1 LYNLPFV
8 GTAPD
13 VLVAA
18 GDAAA
23 ALELL
28 ASIELIAEAATE
40 DAADAAREEASGR
53 LGAVEMLMLP
63 FSEMPCS

>member
-1 LYNLPFV
+1 LHQSLFRSHYLPCV

-28 ASIELIAEAATE
+28 ANISIELTTEAVMD
-40 DAADAAREEASGR
+40 DAAEAAREEA
-53 LGAVEMLMLP
+53 LG
-63 FSEMPCS
+63 